1 MRAAR
6 SATPSSALRSTTPDG
21 ESIKAAAAHATDG
34 AEIMDDKHA
43 PADYRARVTRNL
55 TRRAIERALG

>member
-1 MRAAR
+1 M
-6 SATPSSALRSTTPDG
+6 ST
-21 ESIKAAAAHATDG
+21 ESISKTLADG
-34 AEIMDDKHA
+34 VQMLDDKHA